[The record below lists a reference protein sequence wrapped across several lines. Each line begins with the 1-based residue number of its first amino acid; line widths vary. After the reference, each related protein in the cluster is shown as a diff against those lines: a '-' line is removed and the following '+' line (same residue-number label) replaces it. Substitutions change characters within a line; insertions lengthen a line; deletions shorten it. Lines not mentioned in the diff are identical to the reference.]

1 MSAVLFLNKA
11 LEKEVREKG
20 GGRWLYLSHL
30 QKYRFSETSLIPR
43 NIKGIIKK
51 IMTHYSVPTK
61 DNKRN
66 GIDCVKGELG

>member
-1 MSAVLFLNKA
+1 MSVVLFLNKA

-20 GGRWLYLSHL
+20 GLYLSHL
-30 QKYRFSETSLIPR
+30 QKCRLSETSLIPK

-51 IMTHYSVPTK
+51 IMTRSSVATK

>member
-1 MSAVLFLNKA
+1 MVLVLNKA
-11 LEKEVREKG
+11 LEKEVREKAG
-20 GGRWLYLSHL
+20 LYLSHL
-30 QKYRFSETSLIPR
+30 QKCRLSETSLIPK

-51 IMTHYSVPTK
+51 IMTRYSVATK

>member
-1 MSAVLFLNKA
+1 MSAVLSLNEA

-20 GGRWLYLSHL
+20 EGVYLSHL
-30 QKYRFSETSLIPR
+30 QKYRFSETSLIPK
-43 NIKGIIKK
+43 NIKNIIKK